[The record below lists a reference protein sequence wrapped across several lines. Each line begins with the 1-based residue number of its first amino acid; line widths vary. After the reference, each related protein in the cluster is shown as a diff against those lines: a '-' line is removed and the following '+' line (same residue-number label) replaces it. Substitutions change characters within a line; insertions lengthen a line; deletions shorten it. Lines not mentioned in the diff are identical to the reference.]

1 LELELDKNQ
10 EISNS
15 LRSEVSEIS
24 EKFENLNS
32 QFQVET
38 AQNEKKMKS
47 KERQIQEIRKEL
59 QKTIDKNKES
69 VIPVI
74 PAKIELVTETVENGN
89 ESKNGNE
96 SDESPI
102 DTDYL
107 KHIVLRLDSLTYNM
121 LTLLPN

>member
-1 LELELDKNQ
+1 MELELDKNQ

-121 LTLLPN
+121 LTLLSN

>member
-1 LELELDKNQ
+1 MEKNR

-24 EKFENLNS
+24 EKFENINS
-32 QFQVET
+32 KFQIET
-38 AQNEKKMKS
+38 AQNEKKIKS
-47 KERQIQEIRKEL
+47 KERQIQEIRREL

-69 VIPVI
+69 IPTVI

-89 ESKNGNE
+89 DTKNGNE
-96 SDESPI
+96 TDESPI

-107 KHIVLRLDSLTYNM
+107 KHIVLRLDSHL
-121 LTLLPN
+121 